1 MKRERLEYTALILIA
16 LIGGGVVLMVL
27 MRHIL
32 PVALPFLIAWC
43 TALAVRGPSKRL
55 SEKLKLPER
64 IIRPV
69 LAILIALLLF
79 LLVGL
84 FLWQLITLIW
94 NTLADIAEGGNPIY
108 ELLHSLTEGRFTIF
122 GKVIPEELAETITGA
137 LGSFLSSALSFA
149 AAGVTKLA
157 SAIPSALL
165 FVLVTVIAI
174 IYFAIDL
181 EKINARVRRLLPK
194 AICEKLSFL
203 RGRFMS
209 LGKKTVGAYLIIFGI
224 TFVIML
230 VGLIFMRVEAPMLVA
245 LIIAFLDLLPVIG
258 VGTVLVPWSIIG
270 FATGDSFI
278 GIGMIILFIVNTV
291 VRELVEPKIL
301 GKNLGIHPILSLVL
315 IYAGY
320 ALFGFA
326 GLLITPIIAGVI
338 GIVTERGD
346 SPRNDS
352 IGGSDKT
359 ELADNEGH
367 ADPKNAHGKADDG
380 IEGGECQN
388 GR

>member
-1 MKRERLEYTALILIA
+1 MKRERLEFAVLILIA
-16 LIGGGVVLMVL
+16 LIGGGVVLLVL
-27 MRHIL
+27 LRHIF
-32 PVALPFLIAWC
+32 PAALPFIIAWC
-43 TALAVRGPSKRL
+43 TALAVRGPSRRL
-55 SEKLKLPER
+55 SERLKLPER
-64 IIRPV
+64 VIRPV

-79 LLVGL
+79 LFLGL

-94 NTLADIAEGGNPIY
+94 STLSDIAEGGNPIY
-108 ELLHSLTEGRFTIF
+108 DLIHSLSEGDFTIF
-122 GKVIPEELAETITGA
+122 GKVVPEELAEAITGA
-137 LGSFLSSALSFA
+137 LGSFLSSALSFV
-149 AAGVTKLA
+149 AAGVTRLA
-157 SAIPSALL
+157 SALPSALL

-194 AICEKLSFL
+194 SACEKLSFV
-203 RGRFMS
+203 RGRLMS
-209 LGKKTVGAYLIIFGI
+209 IGKKTVGAYLAIFGI
-224 TFVIML
+224 TFVRML
-230 VGLIFMRVEAPMLVA
+230 LGLLFMRVDAPMLVA

-278 GIGMIILFIVNTV
+278 GFGMIILFVVNTV

-326 GLLITPIIAGVI
+326 GLLVTPIIAGVI
-338 GIVTERGD
+338 GVVTERGVANRIGNKEPKPQNN
-346 SPRNDS
+346 SEND
-352 IGGSDKT
+352 KV
-359 ELADNEGH
+359 
-367 ADPKNAHGKADDG
+367 
-380 IEGGECQN
+380 
-388 GR
+388 